1 MAETKRH
8 LRGQTLSPSES
19 IELPRDAAPVATLA
33 RPARDRIE
41 RLADPDA
48 KEGPFEKIPLWLVIE
63 EIMSDVSDEEMAQVP
78 PANSRTIDQKLYGK
92 KTRETRGTK

>member
-48 KEGPFEKIPLWLVIE
+48 KENVEFARKSGCILIE
-63 EIMSDVSDEEMAQVP
+63 DRSYFYRV
-78 PANSRTIDQKLYGK
+78 GG
-92 KTRETRGTK
+92 ETGA